1 MRAGHRDAKGMKA
14 TNRTMVVLGVLCAL
28 ALGLAQT
35 GSPADSIV
43 AAVGDQLI
51 LSSEV
56 EQAVDFLRVSS
67 PDTTLGD
74 SALRASVVDRLID
87 DYVLAA
93 EAETESIEVTPQE
106 VSVEVDANLATLIE
120 RFGGQEQYQAALA
133 AEGLTEKT
141 LRSRYED
148 ESRRKLISRRLLD
161 KAGLTQIYVSP
172 GEAERYY
179 NENKDSISIVPGQ
192 VVLAH
197 ILFIIK
203 PSPGAESTGMRRM
216 NEVLD
221 VLTRGGDFATVA
233 GSFSDD
239 RKTSG
244 KGGDWGWKTLM
255 ELPMDLG
262 MVASQLKVGQVAP
275 PFRTLDGY
283 IVMRLDD
290 KQGDRVRLRS
300 ILIRVP
306 VTRADS
312 ARALERA
319 NSARRKLMAGAPFD
333 SLARKLSEDPT
344 TADSGGYLGQFMI
357 KGLTKP
363 FDAVVAGMDSGQVSE
378 PVLSEHGYHLVKVL
392 MLQKERQMTYLD
404 MQDGIR
410 NYLYQQQLNS
420 RLRDYLARISKKVY
434 IKRYS

>member
-1 MRAGHRDAKGMKA
+1 MRTGRKDAKGTERA
-14 TNRTMVVLGVLCAL
+14 VVVLGVLCGL
-28 ALGLAQT
+28 LLGLARAGT
-35 GSPADSIV
+35 SADSIV
-43 AAVGDQLI
+43 AVVGDQLI

-56 EQAVDFLRVSS
+56 EQAVDFLRVAN
-67 PDTTLGD
+67 PDTMLSD
-74 SALRASVVDRLID
+74 SAIRASVVGRLID

-93 EAETESIEVTPQE
+93 EAATESIAVTPEE
-106 VSVEVDANLATLIE
+106 VSAEVDANIATLIE
-120 RFGGQEQYQAALA
+120 RFGGQDQYGAALA
-133 AEGLTEKT
+133 AEGLTEKQ
-141 LRSRYED
+141 LRARYED

-161 KAGLTQIYVSP
+161 KAGLTQIYISP

-179 NENKDSISIVPGQ
+179 NENKDSISIVPGR

-197 ILFIIK
+197 MLFIVK

-244 KGGDWGWKTLM
+244 RGGDWGWKTLL

-262 MVASQLKVGQVAP
+262 MVASQLKAGQVAP

-319 NSARRKLMAGAPFD
+319 NAARRKLIAGAAFD
-333 SLARKLSEDPT
+333 SLAREISDDPT
-344 TADSGGYLGQFMI
+344 TADSGGFLGQFMI

-363 FDAVVAGMDSGQVSE
+363 FDDVVAGMDSGQVSE
-378 PVLSEHGYHLVKVL
+378 PVLSEHGYHLVKAL
-392 MLQKERQMTYLD
+392 MLERERQMPYLE

-410 NYLYQQQLNS
+410 NYLYQERLNS
-420 RLRDYLARISKKVY
+420 RLRDYLTRISKKVY